1 MNDYDRV
8 LKWSQDE
15 TFCHA
20 NQWELNRDPS
30 EVYQWWLKCVNHTM
44 ENFVRMGIA
53 FNGRLIGYTDLANI
67 KDESAELGIA
77 IGESTLWGQGIGVE
91 AALCTLQFAFTQLGI
106 TTFEAETHE
115 INIRSRR
122 MLEKI
127 GFEEI
132 SRFGYEE
139 YLGINSQLIQYRL
152 ICN

>member
-1 MNDYDRV
+1 
-8 LKWSQDE
+8 
-15 TFCHA
+15 
-20 NQWELNRDPS
+20 
-30 EVYQWWLKCVNHTM
+30 
-44 ENFVRMGIA
+44 MGIA

-91 AALCTLQFAFTQLGI
+91 AALCTIQFASTQLGL
-106 TTFEAETHE
+106 TTIVAETHE
-115 INIRSRR
+115 TNIRSRR

-139 YLGINSQLIQYRL
+139 YLGIHSQLIQYKL

>member
-1 MNDYDRV
+1 
-8 LKWSQDE
+8 
-15 TFCHA
+15 
-20 NQWELNRDPS
+20 
-30 EVYQWWLKCVNHTM
+30 
-44 ENFVRMGIA
+44 MGIT
-53 FNGRLIGYTDLANI
+53 FNENIIGYTDLANI
-67 KDESAELGIA
+67 KDGSAELGIA